1 MYIVLKLF
9 LSKQTMEISCISCI
23 YYNVI
28 DESVIS
34 GCCLGD
40 LCQVNKVQKNVHV
53 KSLGIMRL

>member
-9 LSKQTMEISCISCI
+9 LSKQTMEISCI

>member
-1 MYIVLKLF
+1 
-9 LSKQTMEISCISCI
+9 MEISCISCI